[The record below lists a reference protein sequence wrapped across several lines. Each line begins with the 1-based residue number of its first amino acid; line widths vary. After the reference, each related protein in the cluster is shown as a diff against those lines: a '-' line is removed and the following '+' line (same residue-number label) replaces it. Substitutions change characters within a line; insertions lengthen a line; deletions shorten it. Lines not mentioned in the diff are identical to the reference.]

1 MREQVLGE
9 VAELE
14 RILVSNSYGTTG
26 RELVVEATMKGLDS
40 SDGLD
45 LQFWADTPS
54 GEHEELV
61 EIKANGV
68 TKARS
73 VRVELQVNR

>member
-1 MREQVLGE
+1 M
-9 VAELE
+9 
-14 RILVSNSYGTTG
+14 
-26 RELVVEATMKGLDS
+26 VEATIKGLDS